1 MNNENAWDQ
10 VIIEDEEKSP
20 ILFTHITESI

>member
-10 VIIEDEEKSP
+10 VIIEDEDKSP
-20 ILFTHITESI
+20 ILFTYVTESI